1 MRDGERTTGRG
12 SREVEED
19 EDEVDAGRREGRDRF
34 LEVVDWI
41 AQKGMKRR
49 SDEAL
54 SDLCETCEHYHACGT
69 TCEECGHVRG
79 GESTT
84 TTTTTNGG
92 GGDGVGKT
100 SGSGTHER
108 AIERSMCV
116 EVIERFLLIGAF
128 EHTANERALVANGV
142 RTVIN
147 AVPSCPPCCS
157 GRHLS
162 VITLSTVE
170 QGEES
175 EDGGR
180 GASKKRIDLRH
191 CCERLKG
198 LHVRSMQADETYP
211 LRVLVY
217 CMSGRSRAPSIAMA
231 YMMYN
236 SNMTLEQART
246 YIESRYPR
254 GHAGVRLKDDDL
266 ETLGAFERELAEER
280 SRQPA

>member
-1 MRDGERTTGRG
+1 
-12 SREVEED
+12 
-19 EDEVDAGRREGRDRF
+19 
-34 LEVVDWI
+34 
-41 AQKGMKRR
+41 MKRR

-79 GESTT
+79 GETT
-84 TTTTTNGG
+84 TTMTTTTMTTNVGG
-92 GGDGVGKT
+92 GVGMT
-100 SGSGTHER
+100 GGNGMHSR
-108 AIERSMCV
+108 ANVRPVCV
-116 EVIERFLLIGAF
+116 EVIERFLVIGAF
-128 EHTANERALVANGV
+128 EHTANERALVASGV

-147 AVPSCPPCCS
+147 AVPTCPPCCS
-157 GRHLS
+157 GRYLS

-170 QGEES
+170 QREES
-175 EDGGR
+175 EDRGQ

-266 ETLGAFERELAEER
+266 ETLVAFERELAEER
-280 SRQPA
+280 SREPA